1 MKLAAVSDLR
11 LEAASVR
18 VALDRLGYLG
28 TPVEDKLSKTVAD
41 GSTAAA
47 ALAAWDGLAADS
59 VQEHELREAA
69 ETLAASDQTTGTL
82 LDSVKRRDLSPLV
95 EAVVR
100 RDRAVTA
107 CGRSL
112 GVA

>member
-1 MKLAAVSDLR
+1 
-11 LEAASVR
+11 
-18 VALDRLGYLG
+18 
-28 TPVEDKLSKTVAD
+28 
-41 GSTAAA
+41 
-47 ALAAWDGLAADS
+47 